1 MPPKPRITREEIL
14 VSAYEL
20 ALRDGYS
27 CLSSRNL
34 AQAAGCSVQ
43 PIFSHFPT
51 MESLRQ
57 ETYRYACNQ
66 CAREVLEDHSGK
78 DLLAVFTHWMLDLA
92 RNRPNLFEI
101 LYLSSLNC
109 PQSFSDS
116 LIPSEN
122 HQKMV
127 EIIARK
133 HSISHQESEDV
144 LTRSSLLLLGI
155 GTMICINKVDI
166 SEDSVMD
173 IMRRSVSDF
182 IEGNPQS

>member
-20 ALRDGYS
+20 ALRDGFS
-27 CLSSRNL
+27 CLSSRNV

-51 MESLRQ
+51 MEALRL

-66 CAREVLEDHSGK
+66 CALEVLDDKSGK
-78 DLLAVFTHWMLDLA
+78 DLLTVLTHWMLDLA

-109 PQSFSDS
+109 PQSFYDS
-116 LIPSEN
+116 MIHSKN
-122 HQKMV
+122 HQRMV
-127 EIIARK
+127 GIIAKK
-133 HSISHQESEDV
+133 HGISPADSEDI
-144 LTRSSLLLLGI
+144 LTRSCLLLLGI
-155 GTMICINKVDI
+155 GTMVCINKVDI
-166 SEDSVMD
+166 SEDFVMD

-182 IEGNPQS
+182 IDGNS